1 MHTQF
6 SVENIIPISYTGRT
20 VITTEL
26 LANLYATEVLN
37 IQVNHTRNK
46 GRFIEGKHFFKV
58 SGVDL
63 QNLRLTLSKSQNGN
77 QISSKTRAL
86 ILWTERGAAR
96 HAKLLET
103 DQAWEVFERL
113 EDCYF
118 NSAPT
123 VTQPELPQ
131 RFIVSMAGGEW
142 KAQPIGNDEMVCNV
156 STLQSWIENRQHLDR
171 RAVSELLL
179 SCARRLSELK

>member
-1 MHTQF
+1 MTNQI
-6 SVENIIPISYTGRT
+6 SVERLSPILHAGIP

-26 LANLYATEVLN
+26 LSQLYGTEVIN
-37 IQVNHTRNK
+37 IHVNFTRNK
-46 GRFIEGKHFFKV
+46 TRFVEGKHFFRLEGADLKV
-58 SGVDL
+58 FKN
-63 QNLRLTLSKSQNGN
+63 NLTESKLVAS
-77 QISSKTRAL
+77 RAKHL

-118 NSAPT
+118 NRTTA
-123 VTQPELPQ
+123 VTPPDLPQ